1 MGEGFFIL
9 ACTGVLALVVH
20 RARQV
25 VRARATADR
34 QRARAQE
41 IFGQYVPPQIAQR
54 LLETETSLLPESRT
68 ASVLFAD
75 IEGFTRLSEK
85 KSPEEVIALLNTF
98 FDTATDIVSDNGG
111 VVISFVGDAVVAAFN
126 APLPIEE
133 HARQAVRTA
142 RALLDACATQ
152 DFEGETIR
160 LRVGVATGPVAAG
173 CVGGGQRQAYTVYG
187 DTVNLARRLEELNKA
202 HGTYALFLEATAEAA
217 GSEADFRKVA
227 TTPVRGRDAPVNVF
241 TFADNVT

>member
-1 MGEGFFIL
+1 M
-9 ACTGVLALVVH
+9 
-20 RARQV
+20 
-25 VRARATADR
+25 
-34 QRARAQE
+34 
-41 IFGQYVPPQIAQR
+41 PPQIAQR

-85 KSPEEVIALLNTF
+85 KLPEGVMALLNAF
-98 FDTATDIVSDNGG
+98 VDTATDIVSDNGG

-126 APLPIEE
+126 APLPMEE

-142 RALLDACATQ
+142 RALLDACATR
-152 DFEGETIR
+152 DYEGETIR

-187 DTVNLARRLEELNKA
+187 DTVNLAQRLEGLNKA
-202 HGTYALFLEATAEAA
+202 HGTSALFLEATAEAA
-217 GSEADFRKVA
+217 GSEAEFRKVA
-227 TTPVRGRDAPVNVF
+227 TTPVRGRDAPVEVF
-241 TFADNVT
+241 TFADNAA